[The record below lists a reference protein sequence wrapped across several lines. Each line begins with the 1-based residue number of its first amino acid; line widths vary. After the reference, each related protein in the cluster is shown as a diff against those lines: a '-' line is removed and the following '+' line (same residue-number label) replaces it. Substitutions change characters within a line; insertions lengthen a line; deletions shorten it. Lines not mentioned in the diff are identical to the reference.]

1 MSDTW
6 TIGELAERA
15 ARALRG
21 GAAPVNGRVRD
32 VPGERLI
39 RWYTTI
45 GLVDPPLTRRGRIAQ
60 YGRRHLL
67 QLVAVKRLQAAGHSI
82 AQIQAALAGATD
94 RMLEATTGL
103 APSPSAQGL
112 DATLGS
118 SATPAPDG
126 ALGSSATPRPN
137 AAPGTD
143 AVPGTAATS
152 RTDIAPGLH
161 TASEPDA
168 APRLG
173 GASPPETAPVLEG
186 SSAMDDV
193 AGPGRP
199 ARPGN
204 AATPAATP
212 RPDTAAR
219 PDTTPRPDAAA
230 RPEDALLGEAPMKHG
245 PAPEGRAWPEAD
257 ATHVGPGRDTHAT
270 HDGAGAATGITHT
283 RDGGA
288 RAGGETAR
296 GRFWA
301 DRPGKAATRA
311 HETAGQGATRDETAG
326 RPGGVPGS
334 HGAAPMVTGFR
345 LADGVRL
352 VLDAGRAPTEEDVQA
367 VLAAAGPLLAV
378 LEERELR

>member
-103 APSPSAQGL
+103 ALSPTAHGL
-112 DATLGS
+112 DAALGL
-118 SATPAPDG
+118 SAAPAPDG
-126 ALGSSATPRPN
+126 ALGSSTTPRPD
-137 AAPGTD
+137 AAPGT
-143 AVPGTAATS
+143 AVTS
-152 RTDIAPGLH
+152 RTDTAPGLDA
-161 TASEPDA
+161 ASEPDA
-168 APRLG
+168 TSRLG
-173 GASPPETAPVLEG
+173 GASSPETAPALEG

-204 AATPAATP
+204 AATPDATP
-212 RPDTAAR
+212 QPDAAPQADTAAR
-219 PDTTPRPDAAA
+219 L
-230 RPEDALLGEAPMKHG
+230 EDALLGEAPMKHG

-257 ATHVGPGRDTHAT
+257 AAHDGPGRDTHAT

-311 HETAGQGATRDETAG
+311 HEKAGQGATREETAG
-326 RPGGVPGS
+326 RPEGR
-334 HGAAPMVTGFR
+334 GAAPMVTGVR

-352 VLDAGRAPTEEDVQA
+352 VLDAGRALTEEDVQA